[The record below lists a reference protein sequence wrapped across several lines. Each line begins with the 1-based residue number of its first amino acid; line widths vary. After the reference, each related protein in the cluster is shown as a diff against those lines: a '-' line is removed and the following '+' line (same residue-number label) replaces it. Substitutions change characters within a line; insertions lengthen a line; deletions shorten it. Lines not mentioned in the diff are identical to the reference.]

1 MALKK
6 YSIPL
11 FLLSFAPA
19 AAVQADGDPLVF
31 ADVFGG
37 YSWSQKQELDFT
49 TSRAGAP
56 ASLSFDD
63 LDLSSG
69 PVYGGRIGAWLITH
83 PNIGIAVDATRF
95 DTDIDNQ
102 AANINERSAVFTGSR
117 IGGTGD
123 LRISNVVATI
133 DLILR
138 HQGERFT
145 PYVMAGPGLMF
156 TSIDDTGGEL
166 ALLDD
171 DHEMT
176 FAYKAGAGVSYKVSD
191 TMHLFTEYRYL
202 HGSPE
207 YEMKAQDVFTVP
219 ASVTNSS
226 VKVDIDTH
234 VIVGGLSIR
243 F

>member
-1 MALKK
+1 MKK

-11 FLLSFAPA
+11 FLLSFAPIGTA
-19 AAVQADGDPLVF
+19 QAEGDPIVF

-37 YSWSQKQELDFT
+37 YSWSQKQDLDFS

-56 ASLSFDD
+56 ASLSFED

-83 PNIGIAVDATRF
+83 PSFGIAVDATRF

-102 AANINERSAVFTGSR
+102 TANINESSAVFMGSR
-117 IGGTGD
+117 VGSTGD
-123 LRISNVVATI
+123 LRITNVVATI

-156 TSIDDTGGEL
+156 TNIDDKGGVL
-166 ALLDD
+166 GLLDD

-176 FAYKAGAGVSYKVSD
+176 FAYKAGAGISYKLSD
-191 TMHLFTEYRYL
+191 SMHLFTEYRYL
-202 HGSPE
+202 HGGPE
-207 YEMKAQDVFTVP
+207 YEMKAQDAFTVP
-219 ASVTNSS
+219 DSVTNSS

-234 VIVGGLSIR
+234 VIVGGMSIR

>member
-1 MALKK
+1 MNLKK
-6 YSIPL
+6 YAIPL
-11 FLLSFAPA
+11 FLLNIAPT
-19 AAVQADGDPLVF
+19 AAVQAEGDPLVF

-49 TSRAGAP
+49 TARAGAP

-69 PVYGGRIGAWLITH
+69 PVYGGRFGAWLITH
-83 PNIGIAVDATRF
+83 PSAGIAIDVTRF
-95 DTDIDNQ
+95 DSDIDNQ
-102 AANINERSAVFTGSR
+102 TATINEQSAVFTGTR
-117 IGGTGD
+117 VGGTGD
-123 LRISNVVATI
+123 LRIANVVATI

-138 HQGERFT
+138 HKGERFT
-145 PYVMAGPGLMF
+145 PYMMAGPGLMF
-156 TSIDDTGGEL
+156 TSIDDDGGVL
-166 ALLDD
+166 GLQDD

-176 FAYKAGAGVSYKVSD
+176 FAFKAGAGISYKVND

-207 YEMKAQDVFTVP
+207 YEMKATDAFTVP
-219 ASVTNSS
+219 ASTANSS
-226 VKVDIDTH
+226 VKLDIDTH